1 MRLNGLD
8 GIRISSIFFRIMLNS
23 LALHSLIGIVCFPL
37 TSTLVSCWLIVDLQS
52 SRMKKTEMEKLLT
65 SSHCILSMLLL
76 NINIASNLMCHMW
89 YDSICWPI
97 LILQLIISWHS
108 GYHDDEAKDMFS
120 TLCFCRMSMQK
131 QKGRIV
137 AICSSAPTVPWQA
150 EKEIEDWYGLFKC
163 STILD
168 IRWIYG

>member
-1 MRLNGLD
+1 MDWMGFAFLL
-8 GIRISSIFFRIMLNS
+8 FFFVSYWPHL
-23 LALHSLIGIVCFPL
+23 LLHSLIGIVCFPL

-65 SSHCILSMLLL
+65 SSHCILSILLL

-120 TLCFCRMSMQK
+120 TVCFCRMSMQK
-131 QKGRIV
+131 QKGRWEL

-163 STILD
+163 SAILD